1 MSCDFDSYPYRVTTY
16 ARQMIIPG
24 EQHHRTLPGDT
35 LPPAEHGPLG
45 QQPARVPCGA
55 FRDSGKQGPAYR
67 GKVTVSRSNQSFN
80 NIWKM
85 DIKSTA
91 RERLK
96 AYLDGLS
103 EKQRRGI
110 LVAMLAFTCIASGIV
125 LLRAAGRLTP
135 ARERME
141 LPFGEGSLTDTLR
154 RLPDPLKGQVTSIY
168 RTIKQPQQNGKQEK

>member
-1 MSCDFDSYPYRVTTY
+1 
-16 ARQMIIPG
+16 
-24 EQHHRTLPGDT
+24 
-35 LPPAEHGPLG
+35 
-45 QQPARVPCGA
+45 
-55 FRDSGKQGPAYR
+55 
-67 GKVTVSRSNQSFN
+67 
-80 NIWKM
+80 M

-110 LVAMLAFTCIASGIV
+110 LVAM
-125 LLRAAGRLTP
+125 P

-141 LPFGEGSLTDTLR
+141 LPFGEGSLSDTLR

>member
-1 MSCDFDSYPYRVTTY
+1 
-16 ARQMIIPG
+16 
-24 EQHHRTLPGDT
+24 
-35 LPPAEHGPLG
+35 
-45 QQPARVPCGA
+45 
-55 FRDSGKQGPAYR
+55 
-67 GKVTVSRSNQSFN
+67 
-80 NIWKM
+80 M

-110 LVAMLAFTCIASGIV
+110 LVAMLAFTCVASGIV
-125 LLRAAGRLTP
+125 LLRAAGWLTP

-141 LPFGEGSLTDTLR
+141 LPFGGGSLTDTLR

-168 RTIKQPQQNGKQEK
+168 RTIKQPQQNGKQEE